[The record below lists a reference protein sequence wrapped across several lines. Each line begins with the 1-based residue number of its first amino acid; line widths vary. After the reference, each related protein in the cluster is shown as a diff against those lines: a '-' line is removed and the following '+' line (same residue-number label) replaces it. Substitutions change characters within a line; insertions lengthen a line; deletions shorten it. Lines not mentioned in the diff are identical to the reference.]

1 MEERGFAVMGPQFRT
16 SKCLLL
22 CSRTRTWSDAA
33 GTSQTCQQPTL
44 AMFRALPK
52 LWSGITERLCMT
64 TKQAMI
70 FSARA
75 RIQCMPPQMT
85 PSQPSMAS
93 VSA

>member
-1 MEERGFAVMGPQFRT
+1 
-16 SKCLLL
+16 
-22 CSRTRTWSDAA
+22 
-33 GTSQTCQQPTL
+33 
-44 AMFRALPK
+44 MFRALPK